1 MTTYNSYE
9 EAKIAN
15 PESEIVTETQKSIEE
30 FSSIKRFHPVIENDF
45 FTSGYEYIYNKG
57 SSPRVHDGYFEV
69 CNPADHCMTVEEFL
83 KAGHKFV
90 NGDIYMYSDGLI
102 ETVDSAIKS
111 NKINMG
117 DSSRYI
123 LRAAALEN
131 KMNTDRLETQSEEQP
146 KRVKVEYLKVD
157 FVSDKEKAEAFIEG
171 GLRYLTHGEIRGDL
185 ESDTIPVT
193 RLDELLCGNSIYR
206 RIETEITERDEFI
219 QGYLELADSSVGV
232 SYKEF
237 AGIVFDKLV
246 EGE

>member
-15 PESEIVTETQKSIEE
+15 PESEIVTTG
-30 FSSIKRFHPVIENDF
+30 PNW
-45 FTSGYEYIYNKG
+45 EYNPALKWKFEKL
-57 SSPRVHDGYFEV
+57 VEDDDDDGDAHALEDSAWV
-69 CNPADHCMTVEEFL
+69 KCNPADHCMTVEKFL
-83 KAGHKFV
+83 KNGHKFV
-90 NGDIYMYSDGLI
+90 YGDLFLDQGGCVEKVSN
-102 ETVDSAIKS
+102 VDNYNIPFIGD
-111 NKINMG
+111 NK
-117 DSSRYI
+117 RYI

-146 KRVKVEYLKVD
+146 KRVKFEYLKVD

>member
-1 MTTYNSYE
+1 MTTYNSYQ

-15 PESEIVTETQKSIEE
+15 PDSEIVTTGPKWKYNPDLKWKFEKLVEDDDEGEAHALEDSAWV
-30 FSSIKRFHPVIENDF
+30 KCRP
-45 FTSGYEYIYNKG
+45 SGY
-57 SSPRVHDGYFEV
+57 
-69 CNPADHCMTVEEFL
+69 CMTVEEFL
-83 KAGHKFV
+83 AKGHKFV
-90 NGDIYMYSDGLI
+90 DGDVILNFHFNTELRVEVIYNEYLGDYN
-102 ETVDSAIKS
+102 DPDK
-111 NKINMG
+111 G